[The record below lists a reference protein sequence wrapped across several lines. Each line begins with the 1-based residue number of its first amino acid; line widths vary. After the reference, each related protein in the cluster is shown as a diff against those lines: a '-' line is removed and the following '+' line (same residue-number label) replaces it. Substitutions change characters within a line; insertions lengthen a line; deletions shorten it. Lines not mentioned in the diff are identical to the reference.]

1 MTKTRLVSDLRDNY
15 EEILNA
21 VRETSEPIVL
31 DGDKGGDIILM
42 NRESFED
49 KLYNYKIS
57 CELYEAER
65 EYEENGIL
73 LSREEVMEE
82 LRKIDEES

>member
-15 EEILNA
+15 EEIINA

-42 NRESFED
+42 NREIFED
-49 KLYNYKIS
+49 S
-57 CELYEAER
+57 C
-65 EYEENGIL
+65 ITI
-73 LSREEVMEE
+73 
-82 LRKIDEES
+82 K

>member
-15 EEILNA
+15 EEIINA

-49 KLYNYKIS
+49 NLYNYKIS